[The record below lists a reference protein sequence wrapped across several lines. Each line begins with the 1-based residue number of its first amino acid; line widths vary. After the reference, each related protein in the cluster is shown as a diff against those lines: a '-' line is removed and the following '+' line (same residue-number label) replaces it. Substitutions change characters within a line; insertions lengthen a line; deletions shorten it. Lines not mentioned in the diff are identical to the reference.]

1 MGPYLLSLE
10 LSTISHG
17 LYQQMK
23 FGLQLLMNKTVRLFC
38 LRIVIIDNNFHS
50 RSTYSLLLELLTH
63 ITWSSSADRGRH
75 AAESWKKESEP

>member
-23 FGLQLLMNKTVRLFC
+23 FGLQLLMKKTVRLFC
-38 LRIVIIDNNFHS
+38 LRIVITDTTIF
-50 RSTYSLLLELLTH
+50 TQGPLTRLF
-63 ITWSSSADRGRH
+63 WSF
-75 AAESWKKESEP
+75 